1 MPSFGTLKADTLT
14 HSTAGS
20 LATNFVVEGS
30 AKAWIFG
37 TSAAAL
43 TDSFN
48 ASSGTDNATGD
59 YTYAFTSAMGNAN
72 FVGECTAFG
81 NVSKTGVQRVNTTSD
96 VRINIITTADG
107 NASDNDNSTTI
118 HGDLA

>member
-1 MPSFGTLKADTLT
+1 MAGTIVADTLT

-20 LATNFVVEGS
+20 LTTDYVVNGS
-30 AKAWIFG
+30 AKAWVFG

-48 ASSGTDNATGD
+48 ASSGTDNGTGD
-59 YTYAFTSAMGNAN
+59 YIYAFTSAMGNAN

-96 VRINIITTADG
+96 VRVNIITTSDG
-107 NASDNDNSTTI
+107 NASDNDNSTTV